1 MMRYLSQEEKKNT
14 ISLWTEAFPEDSDS
28 FLEYYYREKIKDN
41 RILVAE
47 EGQGSLAMK
56 ELVQLVKGEKSGEIH
71 RIAGEL
77 IERGSCKAKVL

>member
-47 EGQGSLAMK
+47 EEES
-56 ELVQLVKGEKSGEIH
+56 
-71 RIAGEL
+71 
-77 IERGSCKAKVL
+77 AKIV

>member
-47 EGQGSLAMK
+47 EEES
-56 ELVQLVKGEKSGEIH
+56 
-71 RIAGEL
+71 
-77 IERGSCKAKVL
+77 AKIVSILHINPYKL